1 MNEDSSRRA
10 SATKFR
16 YHPPNEAKTISSMTA
31 IRHAVLG
38 CLCASLGGC
47 LLLVAPPPSDVAP
60 TDAATDSQDGA
71 AMIPDAP
78 TPDADRGDVSWSD
91 AFGNSIWPD
100 AGSLAPPDW
109 VPLTIAPV
117 GACTPLS
124 PCGGEIV
131 GTWTSRADASSS
143 TWTRCWR
150 PVPGRCRH
158 PPRGARSGTRGVRR
172 RRLRT
177 PRRGRRGRVDFYVPA
192 LCTSSSLVRN
202 NPSAS
207 AALVTE
213 ANCTTGP
220 SGDCTCVARQITH
233 FDQADFYS
241 TASNEI
247 VSRSSGKRWAYCVAG
262 DAMTYRDT
270 SPTGARE
277 PGTIVLRRR

>member
-1 MNEDSSRRA
+1 MSW
-10 SATKFR
+10 
-16 YHPPNEAKTISSMTA
+16 MTA
-31 IRHAVLG
+31 IRNTVLG
-38 CLCASLGGC
+38 CLCAGFGGC
-47 LLLVAPPPSDVAP
+47 LLLVAPPPSDVTP

-71 AMIPDAP
+71 GIVPDAS
-78 TPDADRGDVSWSD
+78 TTDADRGDVSWSD
-91 AFGNSIWPD
+91 AFGNSMWPD

-131 GTWTSRADASSS
+131 GAWDTAGGCFELDLDSVLAPCPGAAVTRRVGRGRGRVVFGADGFGHRVADAE
-143 TWTRCWR
+143 
-150 PVPGRCRH
+150 
-158 PPRGARSGTRGVRR
+158 AE
-172 RRLRT
+172 
-177 PRRGRRGRVDFYVPA
+177 VDFYVPA
-192 LCTSSSLVRN
+192 LCTSYYSCAMIQ
-202 NPSAS
+202 SAS

-213 ANCTTGP
+213 ATCTTGP

-262 DAMTYRDT
+262 DALTYRDT